1 MNGRKIHMV
10 ALSMVAVIVGA
21 LTGLSRA
28 AAGEAKETP
37 AKKLERTFSKL
48 DRDGNQRLSLT
59 EFLTHPASKPDVAK
73 RDFRLFDQDPDEA
86 LALDEFSTVPTVIA
100 AQHRGALPD
109 PLVLLVDKSVVAM
122 DASFDDWDTKPD
134 VEIDVRQF
142 VGAFTETF
150 GSNTTSSSIRE
161 ADQNRN
167 GRVSRDEARR
177 FLEIQLGIR
186 RSDGKLLR
194 EPSGRVCNFML
205 YQHIDL
211 NGNDR
216 LEREEFEQRSY
227 LKEKAAE
234 VFEKG
239 DADGDESMS
248 FDEWCGLPN
257 RGFIDPVNDFRKM
270 DTNLDACVD
279 PQELAAGTPEWKQ
292 NMAANVFPGFDADK
306 DGKLTLAEYRLTM
319 QANPVLR
326 WQHVIR
332 EEDGDGRLAFS
343 DFQFGSSQ
351 FPLLRWLCF
360 QRLDVNDD
368 AALDSDEFFFKRRLP
383 DRFFVMNEDGTGW
396 KMLFQFEGYA
406 ACGSPAVSPDGE
418 LIAFDAWTINPQS
431 SVAMFVMGIEG
442 GNPRELGGGA
452 MPTWSKDGTMLAYSR
467 SGVGVIT
474 ADGQES
480 RAIDPGGW
488 GAQWSPDGKRIAYT
502 DSEEIK
508 VFDVKT
514 ATVRT
519 VLASNAHE
527 YSRFYWNMTWSPDS
541 QRLCFKATK
550 PDGKHEVVTVSAT
563 GDEPRLKVHHSTEKN
578 INSDFA
584 WHPNGD
590 RIVFAIFCQERS
602 CMQLY
607 QFDPDGDDPPKL
619 VAGQDET
626 GNHTDV
632 CWTPDGKRL
641 IVVTGNF

>member
-1 MNGRKIHMV
+1 MNGRKIHVV
-10 ALSMVAVIVGA
+10 AFSIIAVSVAA
-21 LTGLSRA
+21 LAGLSGA

-37 AKKLERTFSKL
+37 ADKLQRTFSKL
-48 DRDGNQRLSLT
+48 DRDGNQRLSLA
-59 EFLTHPASKPDVAK
+59 EFLTHSASKPDVAH
-73 RDFRLFDQDPDEA
+73 RDFQLFDQDSDDA
-86 LALDEFSTVPTVIA
+86 LDLDEFSTVPTVVA
-100 AQHRGALPD
+100 AQHRGAFPD
-109 PLVLLVDKSVVAM
+109 PLLTLVDKSVVAM

-150 GSNTTSSSIRE
+150 GSNATSSSIRE

-177 FLEIQLGIR
+177 FLEIQLGVR

-216 LEREEFEQRSY
+216 LDRDEFEQRSY

-234 VFEKG
+234 VFDKG

-257 RGFIDPVNDFRKM
+257 RGFIDPVNDFRKL
-270 DTNLDACVD
+270 DTNLDAHVD

-292 NMAANVFPGFDADK
+292 KMAANVFPGFDADK
-306 DGKLTLAEYRLTM
+306 DGTLTLAEYRLTM

-326 WQHVIR
+326 WQYVIR
-332 EEDGDGRLAFS
+332 EEDADGRLAFS

-368 AALDSDEFFFKRRLP
+368 AALDSDEFFFKRRMP

-396 KMLFQFEGYA
+396 KLVFQFEGYA
-406 ACGSPAVSPDGE
+406 ACGSPAVSPDGK

-431 SVAMFVMGIEG
+431 PVAMFVMGIDG
-442 GNPRELGGGA
+442 GNPRELGDGA

-480 RAIDPGGW
+480 RGIDPEGW
-488 GAQWSPDGKRIAYT
+488 GAQWSPDGKKIAFT
-502 DSEEIK
+502 DSEDIR
-508 VFDVKT
+508 VFDVQT

-519 VLASNAHE
+519 VLASDAHE

-541 QRLCFKATK
+541 QRICFKATK
-550 PDGKHEVVTVSAT
+550 PDGKHEVATVSAT

-578 INSDFA
+578 INADFA

-590 RIVFAIFCQERS
+590 RIVFAMSCQERG

-607 QFDPDGDDPPKL
+607 QIDPDRDDPPKL